1 MRGEAQSA
9 VKLDVLVFCTLLPRV
24 RRLLFCCRE
33 CTDCYSVAESAQ
45 TVILLPRVHRLLF
58 CCRECTDCYSV
69 AESAQTVIFLFRSNT
84 SVIHRLSSTDI
95 TS

>member
-1 MRGEAQSA
+1 MSGEAQSA
-9 VKLDVLVFCTLLPRV
+9 VKLDVLVFCT
-24 RRLLFCCRE
+24 
-33 CTDCYSVAESAQ
+33 
-45 TVILLPRVHRLLF
+45 LLPRVHRLLF